1 MEATEVIST
10 SMDSVSADVAE
21 VIDTLSN
28 INDLEQL
35 KTEATEGVLG
45 KFLATLPE
53 RAFNF
58 GLGLGIRVVIA
69 IILYVV
75 GSKLISFVRKILKRS
90 LDRAGVEEGVKTF
103 IDACVKFLLYG
114 VLVMFVASEFGF
126 DATSVV
132 AILGSIGVT
141 IGLALQGSFSN
152 FASGLILLLMKP
164 FKVGDYIIEDSHKNE
179 GTVTGIHMFYTTLKT
194 RDNKVIVVPNGI
206 LCNNSLTNVSWKNER
221 MIDFSVGISYES
233 DIKLAKETIARLI
246 ADNGLV
252 IRKSEVQIFVK
263 ELADS
268 AVVIGAR
275 FWVKSE
281 DYWNAMWGMN
291 EEVKLTFDKIGIVIP
306 YNQLDV
312 HIDNVKS
319 E

>member
-1 MEATEVIST
+1 MNEAEMISASTET
-10 SMDSVSADVAE
+10 VSADVAE

-35 KTEATEGVLG
+35 KTEATEGVIG
-45 KFLATLPE
+45 KFLSSLPE
-53 RAFNF
+53 RALNF
-58 GLGLGIRVVIA
+58 GLSLGIRVIIA
-69 IILYVV
+69 IILYVF

-90 LDRAGVEEGVKTF
+90 LDKAGVEEGVKTF

-179 GTVTGIHMFYTTLKT
+179 GTVTGIHMFYTTLRT
-194 RDNKVIVVPNGI
+194 LDNKVIVVPNGT
-206 LCNNSLTNVSWKNER
+206 LCNNSLTNVSWKDER
-221 MIDFSVGISYES
+221 MVDFSVGISYES
-233 DIKLAKETIARLI
+233 DLKLAKETVSRII
-246 ADNGLV
+246 EESGFT
-252 IRKSEVQIFVK
+252 IRKSEVKVFVK

-275 FWVKSE
+275 FWVKSS
-281 DYWNAMWGMN
+281 DYWNAKWSMN
-291 EEVKLTFDKIGIVIP
+291 EQVKLTFDKIGISIP
-306 YNQLDV
+306 FNQLDV
-312 HIDNVKS
+312 HVIKD
-319 E
+319 EQ